1 MSDNGTANA
10 RGGQGTSTSA
20 RETRKEVQKCGKKG
34 GSWFLQESHRK
45 CTAHHFGAPL
55 VAELGGPVN
64 GGLASGSAL
73 PATWWRLGASSRTP
87 TRRAAG
93 GGPPGRNGIFFK
105 AIFFRLKEKKYR
117 K

>member
-55 VAELGGPVN
+55 AELGGPVN
-64 GGLASGSAL
+64 GGHASGSAL
-73 PATWWRLGASSRTP
+73 PGHMVALGCQQPHPHPQGSW
-87 TRRAAG
+87 
-93 GGPPGRNGIFFK
+93 GGPPGRNGIFF
-105 AIFFRLKEKKYR
+105 
-117 K
+117 